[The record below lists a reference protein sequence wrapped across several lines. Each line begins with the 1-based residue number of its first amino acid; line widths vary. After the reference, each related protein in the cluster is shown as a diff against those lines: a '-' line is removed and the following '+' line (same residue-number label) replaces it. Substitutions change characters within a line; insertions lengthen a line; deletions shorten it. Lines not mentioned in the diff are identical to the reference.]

1 MYKAKRAKRDTVE
14 NIYRQCKI
22 SGTCPDDVVNKV
34 EQNTLADILL
44 KIFGSVI
51 YLGGLG
57 IGSGSGAGATGF
69 RPITENIPLET
80 LPPTD
85 TVPDA
90 DVPLVRPSRPTRPF
104 GSNTFGTRIDPIGSA
119 TNRPRPVD
127 PQGPAIVPLNEGG
140 LPDPTIISTGA
151 GPGSGI
157 NDYEILTTT
166 DVFEDLSTVNGHPT
180 VLHGQEDI
188 AILQVTPP
196 DPIPPRLVFE
206 NPTEPGAVII
216 ESSVPP
222 PEFLNV
228 YVDPSYTGI
237 QVGEEI
243 ELELINTIEQ
253 FELEENI
260 PRTST
265 PARVLESAVTR
276 VRGLYNR
283 FVDQVAT
290 RNIDFLGQ
298 PSRAVLFEYDN
309 PAFDTD
315 VTLTFERDLQ
325 EVAAAPDPDFTDV
338 IRLDRPI
345 FSETKEGLLRVSR
358 MGTKGKVT
366 TRSGNIL
373 TQNVHYHY
381 DLSPI
386 STIVEEIELQP
397 MQDTSDLLTVV
408 DELSQNTFINPVFED
423 NFPIGA
429 LEDDFAES
437 FAESHLVL
445 LDAEENEN
453 IVVPTLVSDISP
465 KVVAGDYFSSFTTIG
480 TTTYPEIPLNT
491 NIIPYTPIIQ
501 IDPFGSDFYLHP
513 ALLKRRKRKYSEI
526 F

>member
-90 DVPLVRPSRPTRPF
+90 DIPLVRPSRPTRPF

-119 TNRPRPVD
+119 ANRPRPVD

-243 ELELINTIEQ
+243 ELEPINTIEQ

-283 FVDQVAT
+283 FVDQVGT

-309 PAFDTD
+309 PAFDPD

-325 EVAAAPDPDFTDV
+325 EVAAAPDPDFTDI

-345 FSETKEGLLRVSR
+345 FSETEEGLLRVSR

-373 TQNVHYHY
+373 TQNVHYYY
-381 DLSPI
+381 DISPI

-423 NFPIGA
+423 NFPIGT

-437 FAESHLVL
+437 FAESHLAL

-465 KVVAGDYFSSFTTIG
+465 KVVAGDYYSSFTTIG
-480 TTTYPEIPLNT
+480 ATTYPEIPLNT
-491 NIIPYTPIIQ
+491 NIIPYTPVIQ

>member
-1 MYKAKRAKRDTVE
+1 MYKAKRVKRDTVE

-80 LPPTD
+80 LPPLD
-85 TVPDA
+85 PIPDS
-90 DVPLVRPSRPTRPF
+90 DIPVVRPSRPTRPF

-119 TNRPRPVD
+119 ANRPRPVD

-140 LPDPTIISTGA
+140 LPDSTIISTGA
-151 GPGSGI
+151 GPGTGI
-157 NDYEILTTT
+157 SDYEILTTT

-196 DPIPPRLVFE
+196 DPIPPRLAFE
-206 NPTEPGAVII
+206 NPREANAVVI

-243 ELELINTIEQ
+243 ELEPINTIAE
-253 FELEENI
+253 FEIEENI

-265 PARVLESAVTR
+265 PARVLDSAVTR

-283 FVDQVAT
+283 IVDQVAT

-298 PSRAVLFEYDN
+298 PSRAILFEYDN
-309 PAFDTD
+309 PAFDND
-315 VTLTFERDLQ
+315 ITLTFERDLQ
-325 EVAAAPDPDFTDV
+325 EVAAAPDPAFTDV
-338 IRLDRPI
+338 IQLDRPI
-345 FSETKEGLLRVSR
+345 YSETKEGLVRFSR
-358 MGTKGKVT
+358 LGTKGKIS
-366 TRSGNIL
+366 TRRGNIL
-373 TQNVHYHY
+373 TQKVHYHY
-381 DLSPI
+381 DISPI

-397 MQDTSDLLTVV
+397 IHDTSDMLTIV
-408 DELSQNTFINPVFED
+408 DELSHNTFINPVFED
-423 NFPIGA
+423 NFPIET
-429 LEDDFAES
+429 LDDDFTES
-437 FAESHLVL
+437 FADSQLAI

-453 IVVPTLVSDISP
+453 IIVPTLVSDISP
-465 KVVAGDYFSSFTTIG
+465 KVVSSDYFSTFTSIG
-480 TTTYPEIPLNT
+480 TTTYPDIPLNT
-491 NIIPYTPIIQ
+491 NSIPYTPVIY